1 MIAKVK
7 VMIIKRKLE
16 SRETKTAIMERFMYA
31 HVAKV
36 MTSKEKLIFFLY
48 NQCSQYTIFHVESY
62 SHLLQLVQ
70 F

>member
-16 SRETKTAIMERFMYA
+16 SQETKTAIMERFMYA

-36 MTSKEKLIFFLY
+36 MTSKEKLIFF
-48 NQCSQYTIFHVESY
+48 
-62 SHLLQLVQ
+62 
-70 F
+70 